1 MFWNFP
7 TIVPVKKSMEM
18 EQELDFLEKPTQT
31 PKVANDIT
39 DNELQQVGKIP
50 SGQFINRKIQTQM
63 TF

>member
-1 MFWNFP
+1 
-7 TIVPVKKSMEM
+7 MEM
-18 EQELDFLEKPTQT
+18 EQELDFLEKPTLT

-50 SGQFINRKIQTQM
+50 SVQFINRKIQTQM

>member
-1 MFWNFP
+1 
-7 TIVPVKKSMEM
+7 M

-39 DNELQQVGKIP
+39 DNELQQVGKIS

>member
-1 MFWNFP
+1 
-7 TIVPVKKSMEM
+7 MEM